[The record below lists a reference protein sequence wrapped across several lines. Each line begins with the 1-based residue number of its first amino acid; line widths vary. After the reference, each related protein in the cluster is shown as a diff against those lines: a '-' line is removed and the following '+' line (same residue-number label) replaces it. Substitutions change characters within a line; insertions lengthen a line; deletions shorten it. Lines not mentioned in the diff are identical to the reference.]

1 MDDYQT
7 IISRFSEIERK
18 ISDGEN
24 LLRRA
29 SDTSRFALVILLVG
43 ILLMLFL
50 SGGYTIIGLIVLLIS
65 IFILS
70 NAEKHKRE
78 IEDGLSEYR
87 SQKAEMLAT
96 IIIKKNL
103 NS

>member
-1 MDDYQT
+1 MDELQT

-29 SDTSRFALVILLVG
+29 SDTSKFAMLFLFVG

-50 SGGYTIIGLIVLLIS
+50 SGGYTILGLIVLLIS

-78 IEDGLSEYR
+78 IEEGLNEYR
-87 SQKAEMLAT
+87 SQKAEMLANMLL
-96 IIIKKNL
+96 KKV
-103 NS
+103 